1 MIPHRFRYE
10 APTSTQDAVALL
22 HAAPA
27 ESVVLAGGTWVVPA
41 LVEPDRRV
49 AQVVDLRRTGLDSV
63 DERGDRVALG
73 AIVTYTTLLRSDTV
87 RRRLPL
93 LARVAEGVT
102 GGEQLRNQAT
112 IGGAACAARPA
123 SDIPG
128 ALLLLGALAVVEGTV
143 GRRTIPVSELW
154 RGPFRTS
161 LAADEVLVGFDL
173 PAQRG
178 AGAYR
183 KVKLRTS
190 SWPILTAGVVAALG
204 PDGALARLD
213 VAIGGAA
220 ALPFALP
227 LDDLLGTA
235 SDPDLPHVVAARASE
250 ALTEPW
256 ADELAPAAYRVTALP
271 GVVRRVVAAALT
283 DARTDQE
290 NRHV

>member
-1 MIPHRFRYE
+1 MINKNCETRGVK
-10 APTSTQDAVALL
+10 Q
-22 HAAPA
+22 
-27 ESVVLAGGTWVVPA
+27 
-41 LVEPDRRV
+41 
-49 AQVVDLRRTGLDSV
+49 AQIDV
-63 DERGDRVALG
+63 G
-73 AIVTYTTLLRSDTV
+73 AMVTYTTLLHSDVV

-93 LARVAEGVT
+93 LKQVAEGVT

-128 ALLLLGALAVVEGTV
+128 ALLVLGALAVIDGTR
-143 GRRTIPVSELW
+143 GRRTIPVSDLW
-154 RGPFRTS
+154 AAPFRTT
-161 LAADEVLVGFDL
+161 LAADEILVGFDL

-178 AGAYR
+178 AAANR

-190 SWPILTAGVVAALG
+190 SWPILTTGVVAALH

-220 ALPFALP
+220 AVPFMVP
-227 LDDLLGTA
+227 LEDVLGTA
-235 SDPDLPHVVAARASE
+235 PNPALPDAVAARAGE

-256 ADELAPAAYRVTALP
+256 ADELAPAEYRVTALP

-283 DARTDQE
+283 DARTNQE
-290 NRHV
+290 DRHA